1 MLATA
6 GRGRQT
12 WFDPGVLHS
21 PGDTL
26 VEYSTYIR
34 GDFLVV
40 GVFVR
45 VCVGG

>member
-21 PGDTL
+21 PDDTL
-26 VEYSTYIR
+26 VECSTYMC

-40 GVFVR
+40 GGF
-45 VCVGG
+45 VCVAVGG